1 MEFLFNQRRKP
12 MKSLIHLLVLFA
24 GVALVTVA
32 VSPTAK
38 ADVWNKKTILTV
50 NEPIQVT
57 TIVLEPGQYVF
68 KLADSQSDRHIVQI
82 FNADETHV
90 IATILA
96 IPNYRLRPT
105 GKSQFMFWE
114 TPAGEPRALRA
125 WFYPGDNFG
134 QEVPYKPKMIAQA
147 KATTVTTAAAREE
160 EKSNENVEIAR
171 NAPVAEP
178 EPTPAPAPEPTPA
191 PEAQVTL
198 APAPEPT
205 PAPAELPKT
214 ASYYPIIG
222 LIGLLSMGASAWMTV
237 RFRRS
242 L

>member
-1 MEFLFNQRRKP
+1 MISSKP
-12 MKSLIHLLVLFA
+12 AVLSVAALLGLSLTLSL
-24 GVALVTVA
+24 
-32 VSPTAK
+32 K
-38 ADVWNKKTILTV
+38 ADQWNKKTVLTIK
-50 NEPIQVT
+50 ETIQLPHT
-57 TIVLEPGQYVF
+57 VLQPGTYVF

-160 EKSNENVEIAR
+160 EKSNENGEIAR

-191 PEAQVTL
+191 PDAQVTL